1 MAKSLNTNPDSPIKT
16 YGVQQFYRHP
26 IERIEQEAVRE
37 RDDYEWAAYCSQIGG
52 QIAKDFK
59 PVDITEGG
67 LARGRRLDLV
77 VMTGTQ
83 YHKLLVETRVE
94 AFNRGRERGTDDE
107 RRRLRAKLL
116 EKAADQI
123 AEVFL

>member
-1 MAKSLNTNPDSPIKT
+1 MAKSLNTNPDSPIKV

-26 IERIEQEAVRE
+26 VERIDHEHVRE

-59 PVDITEGG
+59 FVEITEGA
-67 LARGRRLDLV
+67 LARGRRLDIV
-77 VMTGTQ
+77 VMTNEK
-83 YHKLLVETRVE
+83 YHELLMKTRTE
-94 AFNRGRERGTDDE
+94 AFARGRERGEDDE

-123 AEVFL
+123 AELFS